1 VLFSRLL
8 APAAAE
14 TSEFVTMKNT
24 VFAILAFWFVAV
36 CLIFVYTVL
45 IGDI

>member
-1 VLFSRLL
+1 
-8 APAAAE
+8 
-14 TSEFVTMKNT
+14 MKNT
-24 VFAILAFWFVAV
+24 VFAILAFWFVVV

>member
-1 VLFSRLL
+1 
-8 APAAAE
+8 
-14 TSEFVTMKNT
+14 MKKT
-24 VFAILAFWFVAV
+24 VFAILAFWFVVV